1 MHMTTIK
8 GQTRVVSIYAFVMQR
23 NDCQRQ
29 ATMPTTFLSRTS
41 RKRMRGC
48 ERITALLSV
57 SHHDQLVLHLMI
69 HSFQPRR
76 NQRGAVV
83 VVVVV
88 VGFPQR
94 PLIFAQSDVH
104 I

>member
-29 ATMPTTFLSRTS
+29 ATMPKTFLSRTTSS

-69 HSFQPRR
+69 HSF
-76 NQRGAVV
+76 
-83 VVVVV
+83 
-88 VGFPQR
+88 
-94 PLIFAQSDVH
+94 
-104 I
+104 

>member
-1 MHMTTIK
+1 
-8 GQTRVVSIYAFVMQR
+8 
-23 NDCQRQ
+23 
-29 ATMPTTFLSRTS
+29 MPKTFLSRAN

-69 HSFQPRR
+69 HSFSPRR
-76 NQRGAVV
+76 NQRGTVI
-83 VVVVV
+83 VVV

>member
-69 HSFQPRR
+69 HSF
-76 NQRGAVV
+76 
-83 VVVVV
+83 
-88 VGFPQR
+88 
-94 PLIFAQSDVH
+94 
-104 I
+104 